1 MKSKALNKEQIL
13 STLRKHHASED
24 ESVLREASYNLAMAN
39 VTEDT
44 LTERA
49 AQAIQ
54 RLRANQIK
62 SSPLAVAR
70 QKSVTASIQDCP
82 ICRIA
87 MSSVKLLDEK
97 PAWYC
102 ADHRIVV
109 PKPIE

>member
-1 MKSKALNKEQIL
+1 MKSQKPNKEQIL

-24 ESVLREASYNLAMAN
+24 EKVLREVSYNLAIAN
-39 VTEDT
+39 VAEDRI
-44 LTERA
+44 LERA
-49 AQAIQ
+49 AQAIE
-54 RLRANQIK
+54 RLRAGQTK
-62 SSPLAVAR
+62 SPLTVAKQR
-70 QKSVTASIQDCP
+70 TQASIQDCP

-109 PKPIE
+109 PKPTE